1 MNIIWIKSEKY
12 KFVKINVLKIKS
24 IESVKYTAKVR
35 RLDITTDDD
44 ELIKIFEKRE
54 NNLFYLYEAF
64 TEFIKDLMEIRD
76 EQTACKNLQKSIT
89 KYNEYVEGIEYHER
103 SRDK

>member
-76 EQTACKNLQKSIT
+76 KQTACKNLQKSIT